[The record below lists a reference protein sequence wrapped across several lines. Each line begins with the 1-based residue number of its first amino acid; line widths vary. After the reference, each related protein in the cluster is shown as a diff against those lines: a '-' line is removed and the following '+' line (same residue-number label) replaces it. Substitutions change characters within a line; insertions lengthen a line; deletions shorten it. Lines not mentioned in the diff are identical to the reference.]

1 MVQYRELVLNA
12 CYYAGRDDV
21 MEGWRMIFRP
31 QSRQAEIGLSKVVV
45 TAVGNMGYVT
55 CEEHVGTENRRGRV
69 AATNIFELQ
78 GGAWKLVLHQGSIV
92 STTMSAP
99 PTGKL

>member
-1 MVQYRELVLNA
+1 
-12 CYYAGRDDV
+12 
-21 MEGWRMIFRP
+21 MEGWKMVFRP
-31 QSRQAEIGLSKVVV
+31 QAKQVDIAVTKIVV

-78 GGAWKLVLHQGSIV
+78 GGAWKMVLHQGSLV
-92 STTMSAP
+92 STTMSP
-99 PTGKL
+99 PTGTL

>member
-1 MVQYRELVLNA
+1 
-12 CYYAGRDDV
+12 
-21 MEGWRMIFRP
+21 MIFRP
-31 QSRQAEIGLSKVVV
+31 QSKKADIALTKVVV

-78 GGAWKLVLHQGSIV
+78 GGAWKMVLHQGSIV
-92 STTMSAP
+92 STTLSGP
-99 PTGKL
+99 STGKA